1 MVAEQVRAGLDVVT
15 DGELGK
21 VSFLTYVKDRLAGFD
36 GGAGERLMPPSWQ
49 VEIDAFPEYYADYL
63 GKYKDQ
69 VSPMTTMVCTG
80 PISYTGHAQLRPTST
95 NLRAAPGRA
104 RRSPRRSCPRPAPA
118 GSAATSTTRRHTDYL
133 AAVAEALR
141 EEYLAIVEAG
151 FLLQVDDPWLIEYL
165 SENPATTPEQRRA
178 DAERH
183 IEILNHA
190 LRGIPTEKIRL
201 HTCYGLNHGPRI
213 HDLDFREIAPLM
225 LKVNAGAYS
234 FEVANPRHQH
244 EWKIWRD
251 IPLPEGKILI
261 PGLLGHATNYVEHP
275 ELIADQIELYAG
287 IVGRENV
294 HRRGRLRLLLAGQLP
309 PGGAPDR
316 GLGEVPGAGRGGA
329 SGFAATL
336 ALTAAA
342 VASRPCHQQRRMR
355 SIAMTADEVDVFLAE
370 QRTCRVATVGPD
382 GPHATPLWFVWHAGA
397 LWLTSLVRSQRWA
410 DLRRDP
416 RIAAVV
422 DAGERYA
429 ELRGVELR
437 GRVEVVGE
445 VPRTGEPVPELDGP
459 GAGVRR
465 QVRRPRAGARR
476 PARLAAADPEK
487 ITSWDFRK
495 LPDSAQR
502 YSGADR

>member
-1 MVAEQVRAGLDVVT
+1 MQRSSERILSTHVGSLARPHDLLEVMREREHGRPYDEDGFAKRVRSAVADVVAEQARAGLDVVT

-80 PISYTGHAQLRPTST
+80 PISYTGHAQLQTDID
-95 NLRAAPGRA
+95 NLRAALVGHDVIEAFLPSTSPSGFGRNEYYPTH
-104 RRSPRRSCPRPAPA
+104 S
-118 GSAATSTTRRHTDYL
+118 DYL

-165 SENPATTPEQRRA
+165 SENPETTPEQRRA

-190 LRGIPTEKIRL
+190 LRDIPSEKIRL

-213 HDLDFREIAPLM
+213 HDLDLREIAPLM

-251 IPLPEGKILI
+251 VPLPDGKILI

-294 HRRGRLRLLLAGQLP
+294 IAGADCGFSSRASFHP
-309 PGGAPDR
+309 
-316 GLGEVPGAGRGGA
+316 EVHPTVVWEKFR
-329 SGFAATL
+329 
-336 ALTAAA
+336 ALT
-342 VASRPCHQQRRMR
+342 
-355 SIAMTADEVDVFLAE
+355 E
-370 QRTCRVATVGPD
+370 G
-382 GPHATPLWFVWHAGA
+382 
-397 LWLTSLVRSQRWA
+397 
-410 DLRRDP
+410 
-416 RIAAVV
+416 
-422 DAGERYA
+422 
-429 ELRGVELR
+429 
-437 GRVEVVGE
+437 
-445 VPRTGEPVPELDGP
+445 
-459 GAGVRR
+459 
-465 QVRRPRAGARR
+465 
-476 PARLAAADPEK
+476 ARLA
-487 ITSWDFRK
+487 S
-495 LPDSAQR
+495 QR
-502 YSGADR
+502 LWP